1 MERLTTLVEDVD
13 VSFANALI
21 TLDNATRSRRFVAID
36 EAKAILDRW
45 LPESAVAGI
54 REWDVARL
62 LEPYGD
68 GTYHG
73 KLLKRTRKQL
83 RSVSSREALT
93 VPFLFKPHLELG
105 VSRSGRRRR
114 GPPVPAAPP
123 AAQPWVARFVILAVG
138 VLLILGSLALYLERG
153 SRRPMATIP
162 LALAA
167 AALYGLSDFA
177 GGVVSRRASVW
188 GVAS

>member
-1 MERLTTLVEDVD
+1 MMVRLYDYDVPAADPATGIPSLRPVLEGLDAPERRTLLTGLFKPERMPGTMERLTTLIEDID
-13 VSFANALI
+13 ASFENALV

-45 LPESAVAGI
+45 LPDTAIAGI

-93 VPFLFKPHLELG
+93 VPFLF
-105 VSRSGRRRR
+105 RRTWS
-114 GPPVPAAPP
+114 PTA
-123 AAQPWVARFVILAVG
+123 
-138 VLLILGSLALYLERG
+138 
-153 SRRPMATIP
+153 
-162 LALAA
+162 
-167 AALYGLSDFA
+167 
-177 GGVVSRRASVW
+177 
-188 GVAS
+188 

>member
-1 MERLTTLVEDVD
+1 MMVRLYDFEVPAAGPATGIPSLRPLLEGLPADERRTLLTGLFKPERMPGTMERLTTLVEDVD
-13 VSFANALI
+13 TSFSNALI

-36 EAKAILDRW
+36 EAKSILDRW
-45 LPESAVAGI
+45 LPEWTIAGV

-93 VPFLFKPHLELG
+93 VPFLFR
-105 VSRSGRRRR
+105 RS
-114 GPPVPAAPP
+114 
-123 AAQPWVARFVILAVG
+123 
-138 VLLILGSLALYLERG
+138 
-153 SRRPMATIP
+153 
-162 LALAA
+162 
-167 AALYGLSDFA
+167 
-177 GGVVSRRASVW
+177 W
-188 GVAS
+188 GAM